1 MNQAYIELQLQLH
14 NTDPSFIIAE
24 LNEWGFSGFDET
36 EDLLKAYIEQS
47 IWSNVQTE
55 LKRFLASLPEL
66 TIVAEQIIQQK
77 NWNEEWEKSI
87 QPQVIGP
94 FYVYPSWNKKVIPT
108 ASIPLMIDPKMA
120 FGTGTHETTRLLL
133 SWLPSVVKK
142 MDTVLDAGT
151 GTGILGIA
159 ASKLGAS
166 SIEGFDSDPWSVEN
180 VAENIEKNEVVNF
193 KAHFGSMEQINPAQ
207 KFDVILANI
216 NTVALSELVPVFKK
230 YLKQDG
236 SLLISGLLSIDID
249 LFTDQVIRDEF
260 TILKQNELGEW
271 SALWLKPVVY

>member
-1 MNQAYIELQLQLH
+1 MNQAYVELKLQLH
-14 NTDPSFIIAE
+14 NTDSSLIIAE

-36 EDLLKAYIEQS
+36 EDQLKAYIEYS
-47 IWSNVQTE
+47 VWSNVQTE
-55 LKRFLASLPEL
+55 LKIFLASLPEL

-87 QPQVIGP
+87 QPQLIGP
-94 FYVYPSWNKKVIPT
+94 FYVYPSWNKQVIPT
-108 ASIPLMIDPKMA
+108 ESIPLMIDPKMA

-133 SWLPSVVKK
+133 SWLPSAVKK

-166 SIEGFDSDPWSVEN
+166 SIEGFDIDPWSIEN
-180 VAENIEKNEVVNF
+180 VAENIEKNEVDNF
-193 KAHFGSMEQINPAQ
+193 KAHFGSMEQIKSAQ

-216 NTVALSELVPVFKK
+216 NTVALRELVPVFKK

-236 SLLISGLLSIDID
+236 SLLISGLLSIYID
-249 LFTDQVIRDEF
+249 LFTEQVIRDEF
-260 TILKQNELGEW
+260 TICKQHELGEW
-271 SALWLKPVVY
+271 SALWLKPVVC

>member
-1 MNQAYIELQLQLH
+1 MNQAYVELKLQLH
-14 NTDPSFIIAE
+14 NTDSSLIIAE

-36 EDLLKAYIEQS
+36 EDQLKAYIEYS
-47 IWSNVQTE
+47 VWSNVQTE
-55 LKRFLASLPEL
+55 LKIFLASLPEL
-66 TIVAEQIIQQK
+66 TIVAEQIIHQK

-87 QPQVIGP
+87 QPQLIGP
-94 FYVYPSWNKKVIPT
+94 FYVYPSWNKQLIPT
-108 ASIPLMIDPKMA
+108 ESIPLMIDPKMA

-133 SWLPSVVKK
+133 SWLPSAVKK

-166 SIEGFDSDPWSVEN
+166 SIEGFDIDPWSIEN
-180 VAENIEKNEVVNF
+180 VAENIEKNEVDNF
-193 KAHFGSMEQINPAQ
+193 KAHFGSMEQIKSAQ

-216 NTVALSELVPVFKK
+216 NTVALRELVPVFKK

-249 LFTDQVIRDEF
+249 LFTEQVIRDEF
-260 TILKQNELGEW
+260 TICKQHELGEW
-271 SALWLKPVVY
+271 SALWLKPVVC

>member
-1 MNQAYIELQLQLH
+1 MNQAYVELKLQLH
-14 NTDPSFIIAE
+14 NTDSSLIIAE

-36 EDLLKAYIEQS
+36 EDQLKAYIEYS
-47 IWSNVQTE
+47 VWSNVQTE
-55 LKRFLASLPEL
+55 LKIFLASLPEL
-66 TIVAEQIIQQK
+66 TIVAEQIIHQK

-87 QPQVIGP
+87 QPQLIGP
-94 FYVYPSWNKKVIPT
+94 FYVYPSWNKQLIPT
-108 ASIPLMIDPKMA
+108 ESIPLMIDPKMA

-133 SWLPSVVKK
+133 SWLPSAVKN

-166 SIEGFDSDPWSVEN
+166 SIEGFDIDPWSIEN
-180 VAENIEKNEVVNF
+180 VAENIEKNEVDNF
-193 KAHFGSMEQINPAQ
+193 KAHFGSMEQIKSAQ

-216 NTVALSELVPVFKK
+216 NTVALRELVPVFKK

-249 LFTDQVIRDEF
+249 LFTEQVIRDEF
-260 TILKQNELGEW
+260 TICKQHELGEW
-271 SALWLKPVVY
+271 SALWLKPVVC

>member
-1 MNQAYIELQLQLH
+1 MNQAYVELKLQLH

-36 EDLLKAYIEQS
+36 EDQLKAYIEYS
-47 IWSNVQTE
+47 VWSNVQTE
-55 LKRFLASLPEL
+55 LKNFLASLPEL
-66 TIVAEQIIQQK
+66 TIVAEQIILQK

-87 QPQVIGP
+87 QPQLIGP
-94 FYVYPSWNKKVIPT
+94 FYVYPSWNKQVIPT
-108 ASIPLMIDPKMA
+108 ESIPLMIDPKMA

-133 SWLPSVVKK
+133 SWLPSAIKK

-166 SIEGFDSDPWSVEN
+166 SIEGFDIDPWSIEN
-180 VAENIEKNEVVNF
+180 VAENIEKNEVDNF
-193 KAHFGSMEQINPAQ
+193 KAHFGSMEQIKSAQ

-216 NTVALSELVPVFKK
+216 NTVALRELVPVFKK
-230 YLKQDG
+230 YLKRDG

-249 LFTDQVIRDEF
+249 LFTEQVIRDEYTVF
-260 TILKQNELGEW
+260 KHNELGEW

>member
-1 MNQAYIELQLQLH
+1 MNQAYLELQLQLH
-14 NTDPSFIIAE
+14 STDPSIIIAE
-24 LNEWGFSGFDET
+24 LNELGFSGFDDT
-36 EDLLKAYIEQS
+36 EELLKAYIEHS
-47 IWSNVQTE
+47 VWTEVQKE
-55 LKRFLASLPEL
+55 VEMILATFPEL
-66 TIVAEQIIQQK
+66 TIVAKQIIEQK

-87 QPQVIGP
+87 QPQLIGP

-108 ASIPLMIDPKMA
+108 NTIPLMIDPKMA

-133 SWLPSVVKK
+133 SWLPSAVNKK
-142 MDTVLDAGT
+142 DTVLDAGT

-166 SIEGFDSDPWSVEN
+166 SIEGFDIDPWSVEN
-180 VAENIEKNEVVNF
+180 VAENMEKNEVHNF
-193 KAHFGSMEQINPAQ
+193 KAYFGSMEQINPAQ
-207 KFDVILANI
+207 TFDVILANI
-216 NTVALSELVPVFKK
+216 NIVELRELVPVFKK
-230 YLKQDG
+230 HLKKDG

-260 TILKQNELGEW
+260 TVREQNDLGEW